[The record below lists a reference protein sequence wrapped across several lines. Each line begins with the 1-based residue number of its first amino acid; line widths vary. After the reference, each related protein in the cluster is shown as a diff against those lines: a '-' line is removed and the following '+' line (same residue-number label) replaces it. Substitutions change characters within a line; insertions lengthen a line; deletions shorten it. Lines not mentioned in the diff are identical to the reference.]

1 MPLGFNTLNYGVIP
15 FGFFNVRIDMILCN
29 NYFTF
34 ASDWCDWVI
43 DWATTEPEPLI
54 NKKMY
59 VVDDYRNIGNL
70 GLAIRGVDTSGL
82 IGKTHIPWP
91 FPRRQ
96 EDFKQQPEG
105 WQNRVQAE
113 EIAREFADFRDVPY
127 QFDKERGTVDIG
139 IYKFDKVGFRE
150 LILYVWRGGMPM
162 WRDEIRPQYVLDMMD
177 AVKKSTIWLF
187 QYEG

>member
-1 MPLGFNTLNYGVIP
+1 MPLGLNTLNYGVIP
-15 FGFFNVRIDMILCN
+15 FGFFNVQIDMILCDR
-29 NYFTF
+29 YFTF

-43 DWATTEPEPLI
+43 DWATTEPEPLV

-91 FPRRQ
+91 FPSRQ

-127 QFDKERGTVDIG
+127 QFDK
-139 IYKFDKVGFRE
+139 VGFRE
-150 LILYVWRGGMPM
+150 LIIYVWRGGMPM
-162 WRDEIRPQYVLDMMD
+162 WRDEISPQYVLDMMD

>member
-1 MPLGFNTLNYGVIP
+1 MPLGFNTLNRGVIA
-15 FGFFNVRIDMILCN
+15 FGFFNVQIDMLLCDR
-29 NYFTF
+29 YFTF
-34 ASDWCDWVI
+34 ASDWCEWVI
-43 DWATTEPEPLI
+43 DWATTEPEPLV

-59 VVDDYRNIGNL
+59 VAEYRDMGNL
-70 GLAIRGVDTSGL
+70 GLAIQGVDTSGL

-105 WQNRVQAE
+105 WQNRAQAE

-127 QFDKERGTVDIG
+127 RFDKELGTVGVGD
-139 IYKFDKVGFRE
+139 YTFDKLGFRE

-162 WRDEIRPQYVLDMMD
+162 WRDEVRPQYVLDMMD
-177 AVKKSTIWLF
+177 AVKKSQVWLF
-187 QYEG
+187 QY